1 MSEFLD
7 KADLKTLTGCARK
20 EKQIKILRLQGI
32 QFYVNAS
39 GSPVVPRSAINGGK
53 IAEKQKTWQSK
64 FFD

>member
-7 KADLKTLTGCARK
+7 KSDLRTLTGCVRK
-20 EKQIKILRLQGI
+20 DKQIQILRLQGI

-39 GSPVVPRSAINGGK
+39 GFPVVPRSAINGGK

-64 FFD
+64 FLD